1 MAERAAVERA
11 ATAQG
16 SVARAAA
23 VRGGVAR
30 AAAERGG
37 VARAEACEVLA
48 TSDSRIQ
55 FLQLYMVRVSYW
67 SPPCIITRSI
77 YSLKTLL
84 RRH

>member
-1 MAERAAVERA
+1 MDRATGMAERAAVERA

-55 FLQLYMVRVSYW
+55 FLYGARIVLVAAVYNNSFN
-67 SPPCIITRSI
+67 I
-77 YSLKTLL
+77 
-84 RRH
+84 